1 MKNRSH
7 RTMNSVL
14 LFWHGQARCV
24 IASIFVCTLFAF
36 APLDNRA
43 WAERGAEPQTY
54 VLNTSTGEP
63 YANDAGTGFQDLVVA
78 EVFKRVGLKARV
90 ERYAASARALI
101 NANEGIDQGVAMRV
115 IGLDKK
121 YPNLVRVDERLIEN
135 DFVAYSQNL
144 NFSTDSWQSLEPY
157 VVALINGWVIFERN
171 LSPTQTK
178 TAVTEPDQ
186 MFAMLAKNRVDVVL
200 YERWQG
206 LYRARLSGLNV
217 RVHEPPLAS
226 VDMYMYVHKDYAH
239 LAPKLAQA
247 LRDMKT
253 DGTYQAIF
261 DKTLTP
267 LRHKTDGN

>member
-1 MKNRSH
+1 MRNRSH
-7 RTMNSVL
+7 RILSSVQL
-14 LFWHGQARCV
+14 LWQGQAWFV
-24 IASIFVCTLFAF
+24 IVSIFTFTLFAF
-36 APLDNRA
+36 APLDNTA

-78 EVFKRVGLKARV
+78 EAFKRIGLKGRV
-90 ERYAASARALI
+90 ERYVASARALI

-115 IGLDKK
+115 MGLDKK

-135 DFVAYSQNL
+135 DFVAYSRDL

-171 LSPTQTK
+171 LSPTQSK

-186 MFAMLAKNRVDVVL
+186 MFAMLAKKRVDVVL

-206 LYRARLSGLNV
+206 LYRARLSGLDV
-217 RVHEPPLAS
+217 RIHEPPLAS
-226 VDMYMYVHKDYAH
+226 VNMYMYVHQDYAH

-247 LRDMKT
+247 LRDMKA

-261 DKTLTP
+261 DKALTP
-267 LRHKTDGN
+267 LMQKMDGH

>member
-1 MKNRSH
+1 LS
-7 RTMNSVL
+7 TAL
-14 LFWHGQARCV
+14 LFCQGQAKNS
-24 IASIFVCTLFAF
+24 IAFIFVSTLFAF
-36 APLDNRA
+36 APLDNSA

-54 VLNTSTGEP
+54 IFNTSTTEP
-63 YANDAGTGFQDLVVA
+63 YANEAGTGFQDLVVA
-78 EVFKRVGLKARV
+78 EVFKRIGLKGRV
-90 ERYAASARALI
+90 ERYVASARALI

-115 IGLDKK
+115 MGLEKT
-121 YPNLVRVDERLIEN
+121 YPNLVRIDERLIEN
-135 DFVAYSQNL
+135 DFVAYSQDL
-144 NFSTDSWQSLEPY
+144 DFSTDSWQSLEPY
-157 VVALINGWVIFERN
+157 VVTLINGWVIFERN

-186 MFAMLAKNRVDVVL
+186 MFAMLAKKRVDVVL

-206 LYRARLSGLNV
+206 LYRARLSGLAV

-247 LRDMKT
+247 LRDIKA

-261 DKTLTP
+261 DLTLTP
-267 LRHKTDGN
+267 LLQKMDGN

>member
-1 MKNRSH
+1 MKSRLH
-7 RTMNSVL
+7 GTMCSDQL
-14 LFWHGQARCV
+14 LWQKPIRYAL
-24 IASIFVCTLFAF
+24 ALIFGLTLFA
-36 APLDNRA
+36 LSLLSHDA

-54 VLNTSTGEP
+54 VFNTSTGEP

-78 EVFKRVGLKARV
+78 EVFRRIGLKGRV
-90 ERYAASARALI
+90 EQYTASARALI

-115 IGLDKK
+115 KGLENK
-121 YPNLVRVDERLIEN
+121 YPNLVRIDERLIEN
-135 DFVAYSQNL
+135 DFVAYSNNL
-144 NFSTDSWQSLEPY
+144 DFSTDSWRSLEPY
-157 VVALINGWVIFERN
+157 VVALVNGWVIFERN

-186 MFAMLAKNRVDVVL
+186 MFAMLAKKRVDVVL

-206 LYRARLSGLNV
+206 LYRARLSGLEV

-239 LAPKLAQA
+239 LAPKLTQA
-247 LRDMKT
+247 LRDIKA

-261 DKTLTP
+261 DRTLTP
-267 LRHKTDGN
+267 LMHKMDGH